1 MRRPSLLLAAIL
13 LVLPAGRLVAN
24 GGHPATSGAF
34 AAPIAFLRQLFHVGP
49 APTVRDVEVVVSSDS
64 RTLILHLS
72 DGSDRTL
79 TLTQGR
85 LLIDGVTSGHYAPG
99 GDLERA
105 WQGLLSDA
113 ARLPAAL
120 AVGRFRSWHPDGLA
134 GDDASA
140 ADAMESRLAKLE
152 PNPAA
157 VASPQAIPAAAAGG
171 LTVDLNDLSDLGHL
185 GPELYR
191 IGQLSPADLKITV
204 PGGQARLGHY
214 SLGSGQTLDGHLL
227 VVRGDADIFGTLRGN
242 LATVDGDVVVH
253 PGAVVTG
260 SVLAVGGQVRE
271 AGGDIAGG
279 VLSLNDA
286 FPGPQ
291 TSAPSVARPWQRMAT
306 GTAGVL
312 GVFLTL
318 AVIGA
323 GLVAFARPQLEV
335 VGDTVA
341 HSFGRA
347 LLVGLLGQ
355 VLLVPTFGMMV
366 VGLALTV
373 VGIVLVPFAIVVYV
387 LLAVVAILGGLLG
400 AAHAMGETWT
410 RRRLATG
417 GGAFGMNSYSYLVI
431 GLGFLLVLWACD
443 ILFGWV
449 PIAGSLVAALAILVS
464 WLVATAGFGAALLSR
479 AGLKDAFSGRIIP
492 PEALTDEY
500 LWATPQFGVPAIQRP
515 ASTRTPPPRP

>member
-1 MRRPSLLLAAIL
+1 MRGPSLLLAAL
-13 LVLPAGRLVAN
+13 LAVPAGPLAAR
-24 GGHPATSGAF
+24 GGHSGGPSAF
-34 AAPIAFLRQLFHVGP
+34 AAPIAYLRQLLHVGP
-49 APTVRDVEVVVSSDS
+49 GPSVRDHEVVVSSES
-64 RTLILHLS
+64 
-72 DGSDRTL
+72 RTL
-79 TLTQGR
+79 TLHLTDGSNLSLTLAHGR
-85 LLIDGVTSGHYAPG
+85 LLIDGVTVGHYTPG
-99 GDLERA
+99 GDLELA

-113 ARLPAAL
+113 ARLPTAL
-120 AVGRFRSWHPDGLA
+120 AVGRFHDWHPDGLD
-134 GDDASA
+134 GDDAA
-140 ADAMESRLAKLE
+140 AAEALESRLAKLAPDPTASVTPE
-152 PNPAA
+152 AIPPAA
-157 VASPQAIPAAAAGG
+157 PGG

-185 GPELYR
+185 EPQLYR
-191 IGQLSPADLKITV
+191 ASQLSPADLRITV
-204 PGGQARLGHY
+204 PGGQARLGHF
-214 SLGSGQTLDGHLL
+214 SLGSGETLDGHLL

-242 LATVDGDVVVH
+242 LATVDGDIVVH

-260 SVLAVGGQVRE
+260 SVLAVGGRVRE

-279 VLSLNDA
+279 VLSLDDA
-286 FPGPQ
+286 FPAPRASGP
-291 TSAPSVARPWQRMAT
+291 AEVRPWQRMAA

-312 GVFLTL
+312 GVFVTLT
-318 AVIGA
+318 VIGF

-347 LLVGLLGQ
+347 LAVGLLGQ

-373 VGIVLVPFAIVVYV
+373 VGILLVPFAVVVYA

-410 RRRLATG
+410 RRRLA
-417 GGAFGMNSYSYLVI
+417 GGASALGMNSYSYLVV
-431 GLGFLLVLWACD
+431 GLGFLLALWACD

-449 PIAGSLVAALAILVS
+449 PVAGTVIASLAILVS

-500 LWATPQFGVPAIQRP
+500 LWATPQFGVPAVQRP
-515 ASTRTPPPRP
+515 AAIRTPPAKP